1 MTDPPDISPRDR
13 LVVATGHAVSAV
25 FLALGILGSL
35 RTHLDHVAQLAMFTV
50 SPGIAVAWLVIGVVG
65 VSMVVKP
72 RPARIY
78 LLATGGIL
86 LLWGVLGLL
95 LDGAG
100 AEFFVRDIPL
110 VTLHLVAGAV
120 SVAACLVPGAA
131 PMPQNPSGSSPERTP

>member
-65 VSMVVKP
+65 LPEIVA
-72 RPARIY
+72 AR
-78 LLATGGIL
+78 LL
-86 LLWGVLGLL
+86 VL